1 MNKRLNKLIKE
12 YLKNP
17 KFLKE
22 NTSKWPKEITSR
34 YSDEYRF
41 ELQDIKSDRAKYN
54 IIDIESGKLKGTQ
67 LFGKPEHLIS
77 YAENLIKPQGGTQS
91 TNLGESKTSNIDES
105 KKPCSCGCG
114 TCGEGEGPK
123 LNESFKG
130 KLTTTEVFK
139 VHMDKSI
146 PLTESKYPKNSKE
159 YKNLIIEA
167 RYLYSREVIDLNK
180 KDAKL
185 IKEYDNDELS
195 MRLRAAKYQYNKPI
209 EKSKPTINP
218 NYTPKPNNNNSL
230 KIKALKKK
238 REQLMMDME
247 QEAEPEG
254 GPIADRYGR
263 ELDKIDRALNLLNKK
278 TPLTYDQA
286 IKELK
291 TNDGFPI
298 EQIIKFQG
306 LNIVIENKKGTTR
319 SGIDSDGNAWEI
331 EMKFPYG
338 YVRRTEG
345 VDGDEVDVYVGDN
358 RESDKVFIVHQN
370 VPETGEF
377 DEDKVMLGFDSGEEA
392 KSAYL
397 DHYDN
402 PKFFGTM
409 DEMSFTEFKERLKK
423 NKGQQL
429 SESTEVG
436 NMINIARA
444 KAHFK
449 LGEKIVAQNKKT
461 KEVVKITGFNQF
473 ANMPTK
479 MWQYAYEGE

>member
-1 MNKRLNKLIKE
+1 MEDRLNRLIKE

-17 KFLKE
+17 K
-22 NTSKWPKEITSR
+22 
-34 YSDEYRF
+34 
-41 ELQDIKSDRAKYN
+41 
-54 IIDIESGKLKGTQ
+54 
-67 LFGKPEHLIS
+67 
-77 YAENLIKPQGGTQS
+77 
-91 TNLGESKTSNIDES
+91 S

-167 RYLYSREVIDLNK
+167 RYLYSRKVIDLNK
-180 KDAKL
+180 KDT
-185 IKEYDNDELS
+185 EL
-195 MRLRAAKYQYNKPI
+195 
-209 EKSKPTINP
+209 
-218 NYTPKPNNNNSL
+218 
-230 KIKALKKK
+230 
-238 REQLMMDME
+238 
-247 QEAEPEG
+247 
-254 GPIADRYGR
+254 
-263 ELDKIDRALNLLNKK
+263 
-278 TPLTYDQA
+278 

-291 TNDGFPI
+291 TNDGFPV

-306 LNIVIENKKGTTR
+306 LNIVVENKKGTTR
-319 SGIDSDGNAWEI
+319 SGIDPDGNAWEI

-358 RESDKVFIVHQN
+358 RESDKVFVVHQN

-402 PKFFGTM
+402 PKFFGSMT
-409 DEMSFTEFKERLKK
+409 EMSFTEFKEKLKK

-429 SESTEVG
+429 YESIEVG

-444 KAHFK
+444 KAYFK
-449 LGEKIVAQNKKT
+449 LGEKIVAQNKKQ
-461 KEVVKITGFNQF
+461 KK
-473 ANMPTK
+473 
-479 MWQYAYEGE
+479 